1 MKYIQLLILIIFAF
15 LFSEKAI
22 SQDTRYRVELLVL
35 THLYHDEEPREAL
48 RLTDY
53 SQALDFLSPAEPE
66 EVTDEQTAGET
77 PDSAADSSDPNE
89 PRDPDNSGTLTE
101 EDPNRV
107 VHIEEMGDE
116 MSAAWRRLRASGPF
130 RPEQYLSWEQ
140 GDQEPF
146 PVLRIHS
153 PDVVLTDDPWAGLRP
168 EADEQAGETV
178 VFADAAGLNALRE
191 DPDAELPDPVRYF
204 RLDGSAS
211 LTRSRFLHLD
221 LDIQHR
227 EPLLTA
233 PGAADFASGSNEY
246 ESPAPDL
253 FRVFELKQRRQVRTG
268 RMEYFDSPVLGVL
281 AYITSIEPE
290 TGESP

>member
-1 MKYIQLLILIIFAF
+1 MRYFNFLILIIFVS
-15 LFSEKAI
+15 LFSENAI

-35 THLYHDEEPREAL
+35 THLYHDEEPRETH

-53 SQALDFLSPAEPE
+53 SQALDFLSPVEPE
-66 EVTDEQTAGET
+66 EDMGGQDEPEVLEMLPG
-77 PDSAADSSDPNE
+77 
-89 PRDPDNSGTLTE
+89 

-107 VHIEEMGDE
+107 LHIEEMGDE
-116 MSAAWRRLRASGPF
+116 MSEAWRRLRASGPF

-153 PDVVLTDDPWAGLRP
+153 PDVVMTDDPRTDPRTQSDGP
-168 EADEQAGETV
+168 SEKTV
-178 VFADAAGLNALRE
+178 VFADDAGLNALSK
-191 DPDAELPDPVRYF
+191 DPEAGLPDPALYF

-211 LTRSRFLHLD
+211 LTRSRFLHLA

-227 EPLLTA
+227 EPILKALRPAGSVSGLMENKFPTA
-233 PGAADFASGSNEY
+233 NLY
-246 ESPAPDL
+246 
-253 FRVFELKQRRQVRTG
+253 RVYELKQRRQVRTG

-281 AYITSIEPE
+281 AFITSIEQE
-290 TGESP
+290 SGESQ